1 MYLKILKRIQFSTV
15 VPVKHAE
22 DHKLLIRSVLNL
34 PHKPHT
40 LRATI
45 QRMMTLTILL
55 MLIRPTRGENRAY
68 KLSFI
73 KCLSL
78 FLSFFNKTKKDW
90 DNVRYLVI
98 YKWENFVCGAPI
110 ASAAFDKR
118 PTLTRY
124 SSWINPLEKRIEFI
138 KHWQAKNVF

>member
-1 MYLKILKRIQFSTV
+1 MDLKILKRIQFSSV

-22 DHKLLIRSVLNL
+22 DHKLRIRSVLNL

-45 QRMMTLTILL
+45 QRKMTLTILL

-78 FLSFFNKTKKDW
+78 FLSFFNKTNKDW
-90 DNVRYLVI
+90 ENVQYIVI
-98 YKWENFVCGAPI
+98 YE
-110 ASAAFDKR
+110 
-118 PTLTRY
+118 
-124 SSWINPLEKRIEFI
+124 
-138 KHWQAKNVF
+138 

>member
-55 MLIRPTRGENRAY
+55 MLVGRLEGKIEPTNYLLSSVFHCFYRFSTKQRKIGITCGTLLFTNEKILCAVRP
-68 KLSFI
+68 
-73 KCLSL
+73 
-78 FLSFFNKTKKDW
+78 
-90 DNVRYLVI
+90 
-98 YKWENFVCGAPI
+98 
-110 ASAAFDKR
+110 
-118 PTLTRY
+118 
-124 SSWINPLEKRIEFI
+124 
-138 KHWQAKNVF
+138 